1 MHDYPKG
8 NKVRTEQG
16 KTVQNTRNIVD
27 RKYIRYK
34 DGAKVY
40 GIGLTKF
47 QALAHEAHAVCKID
61 GIVLVD
67 CSIMDK
73 FIDSFREY

>member
-1 MHDYPKG
+1 MNDRLGSK
-8 NKVRTEQG
+8 KTRTKQG
-16 KTVQNTRNIVD
+16 KAVQNTRKNVD

-34 DGAKVY
+34 EGAKVY

-61 GIVLVD
+61 GIALVD

-73 FIDSFREY
+73 FINSFREF

>member
-1 MHDYPKG
+1 MTDCMRSK
-8 NKVRTEQG
+8 KARTEQG
-16 KTVQNTRNIVD
+16 KATQNTRKNVD

-34 DGAKVY
+34 EGAELY

-61 GIVLVD
+61 GIALVD

-73 FIDSFREY
+73 FIDSFREF

>member
-16 KTVQNTRNIVD
+16 KTVQITGNNVD
-27 RKYIRYK
+27 RKYIRDK

-47 QALAHEAHAVCKID
+47 QALAHEARAVCKID
-61 GIVLVD
+61 GIALVD